1 MPSSAV
7 ARSAALAAL
16 LAYASLAAC
25 TAPAPVPSPSPSR
38 VSSLA
43 SSIVS
48 AAPPSSPSPSP
59 PLGGPRPVLVELFTS
74 EGCSSCPPADAV
86 AERLLRSQPVPAARV
101 VVVAH
106 HVDYWNSLGWPDP
119 FSSPSA
125 TARQG
130 TYAPLGRGHY
140 TPQVVVDGQAELVGS
155 RAGALEAA
163 IASAAE
169 RPHGRVD
176 LEVARESGRDPGRD
190 PGAGG
195 YRITARVGELPPG
208 AAADAE
214 LVLAVVQDQARVAV
228 PRGENGGRTLA
239 HVGVARA
246 LRVLGPV
253 PSSGAALQASLSRP
267 SVVAAPD
274 GSGFSLVAFVQERA
288 SRRVL
293 VTATT
298 PLR

>member
-1 MPSSAV
+1 MHASTV
-7 ARSAALAAL
+7 ARAAALSAL
-16 LAYASLAAC
+16 VAQACASGC
-25 TAPAPVPSPSPSR
+25 TAPPPSPEPVVASSMAPSR
-38 VSSLA
+38 PSA
-43 SSIVS
+43 SPPSP
-48 AAPPSSPSPSP
+48 APPSPAPPSP
-59 PLGGPRPVLVELFTS
+59 PPAGPRPVLVELFTS

-101 VVVAH
+101 VLVAH
-106 HVDYWNSLGWPDP
+106 HVDYWDSLGWPDP

-130 TYAPLGRGHY
+130 TYAPLGRGNY

-169 RPHGRVD
+169 RPHGRLD
-176 LEVARESGRDPGRD
+176 LEVARASGS
-190 PGAGG
+190 GADG
-195 YRITARVGELPPG
+195 YRVTARARELPLG
-208 AAADAE
+208 AARDAE

-253 PSSGAALQASLSRP
+253 PSSGAALQASLPRLSA
-267 SVVAAPD
+267 VAAPE
-274 GSGFSLVAFVQERA
+274 GSGFSVVAFVQERG

-293 VTATT
+293 ATATT